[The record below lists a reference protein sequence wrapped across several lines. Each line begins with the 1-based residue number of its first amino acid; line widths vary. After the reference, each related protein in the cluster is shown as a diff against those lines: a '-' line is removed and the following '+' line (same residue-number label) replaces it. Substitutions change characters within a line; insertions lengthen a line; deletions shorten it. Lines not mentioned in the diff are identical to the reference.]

1 MARAVQLPRPLPTRE
16 REDGPARDRE
26 LVPDSVLKALVKELE
41 ETVTERE
48 RPPARKPAPR
58 PMPSPEPE
66 RVRYRYD

>member
-16 REDGPARDRE
+16 REDAPARDRE

-41 ETVTERE
+41 EAVTERE
-48 RPPARKPAPR
+48 RRSVRDPAPH
-58 PMPSPEPE
+58 PTPSPGPE